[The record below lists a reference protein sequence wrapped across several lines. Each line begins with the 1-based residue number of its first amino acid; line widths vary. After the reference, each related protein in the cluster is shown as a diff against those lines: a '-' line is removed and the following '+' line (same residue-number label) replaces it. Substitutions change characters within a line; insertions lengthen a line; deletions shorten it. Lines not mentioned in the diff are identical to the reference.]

1 MNESNK
7 PDRPETPDSPDTT
20 PTEPVEVRHWG
31 PAPSQPAPDRVA
43 SAWSTRPPIAA
54 ARATSSERRGWA
66 PGAIV
71 AVAIVAG
78 IISGSLSAA
87 AVSSLMRQPTTA
99 ASSQA
104 PVGQNVSNV
113 HIDESSAIINAVQDA
128 MPAVVK
134 IQATSGGL
142 TGGQATGTGFIYDSN
157 GWILTNRHVVAD
169 ADQLTVILADSR
181 ELEGRV
187 YGIDTLTDLAIVKVD
202 ATGLPTVK
210 VGSSSDLE
218 QGQLAIAIGN
228 PLGEFEN
235 TVTTGVISGLGRQ
248 IVAGGQTSSSEQL
261 NNLIQTDA
269 AINPGNSGGP
279 LLNTRGEVVGINTA
293 IFSRGGGNIGIGFA
307 IPIDL
312 AREIIPQLK
321 EKGHVTRGWL
331 GVMIQKVTP
340 DIAESLGLSEA
351 KGALVADVVKDGPA
365 EAAGIKQ
372 GDVIVEYDGKPVSD
386 SAELPLLVARTPV
399 GKSVKVKILRG
410 KDTETFT
417 VKVQELKEE
426 ETAQAAAGTAEDL
439 GMTVQTL
446 TPEIAENLGID
457 RSLKGVVVTQVDP
470 GGSAADAGLRRGDVI
485 LEVNRQPVK
494 DADGYRKAVKAVGKG
509 KSVLFLVRRG
519 DNTIFLAV
527 KPSAG

>member
-1 MNESNK
+1 MNESNN

-31 PAPSQPAPDRVA
+31 PAPSQPAPERVA

-202 ATGLPTVK
+202 ASGLPTVK
-210 VGSSSDLE
+210 IGSSSDLE

-279 LLNTRGEVVGINTA
+279 LLNSAGQVIGVNTA
-293 IFSRGGGNIGIGFA
+293 VSQDAQGIGFA
-307 IPIDL
+307 IPID
-312 AREIIPQLK
+312 
-321 EKGHVTRGWL
+321 V
-331 GVMIQKVTP
+331 
-340 DIAESLGLSEA
+340 A
-351 KGALVADVVKDGPA
+351 KPIMD
-365 EAAGIKQ
+365 
-372 GDVIVEYDGKPVSD
+372 
-386 SAELPLLVARTPV
+386 
-399 GKSVKVKILRG
+399 
-410 KDTETFT
+410 
-417 VKVQELKEE
+417 
-426 ETAQAAAGTAEDL
+426 QAVNG
-439 GMTVQTL
+439 QTL
-446 TPEIAENLGID
+446 TRPWIGIFYQPVTKQLAKERD
-457 RSLKGVVVTQVDP
+457 LPVETGVIVDS
-470 GGSAADAGLRRGDVI
+470 GGNQPAVFPNSPAADAGIKEGDVI
-485 LEVNRQPVK
+485 TEVDGSPV
-494 DADGYRKAVKAVGKG
+494 DAETDLAELMLPHRPGDTVTLHVLRGNSSQDISVKLGT
-509 KSVLFLVRRG
+509 LPETR
-519 DNTIFLAV
+519 
-527 KPSAG
+527 